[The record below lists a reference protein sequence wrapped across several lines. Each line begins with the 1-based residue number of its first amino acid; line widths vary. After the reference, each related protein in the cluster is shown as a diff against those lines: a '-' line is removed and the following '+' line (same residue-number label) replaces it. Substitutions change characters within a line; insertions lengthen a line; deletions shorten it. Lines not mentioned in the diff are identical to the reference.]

1 MLSCRGPCGEQTPLL
16 QLLGRGCGAVG
27 RLWSPEQQLIIN
39 TNRCQH
45 MAGLLS
51 DLVCAGELLACL
63 VGLLVLAHGLAF
75 TLFSLK
81 PFYSCQPVII
91 PTSLQMMRLC
101 SGISAPVRPV
111 EPLARALWG
120 QRAITS
126 RISLDEM
133 RHFIMFFAHCLYLGQ
148 QLLRSLLSHP
158 LSCPQHSEL
167 SLGLRNCS
175 MNLPPI
181 SEG

>member
-1 MLSCRGPCGEQTPLL
+1 
-16 QLLGRGCGAVG
+16 
-27 RLWSPEQQLIIN
+27 
-39 TNRCQH
+39 

-81 PFYSCQPVII
+81 PFYSRQPVI

-101 SGISAPVRPV
+101 SGISAPIRPV
-111 EPLARALWG
+111 EPFARALWG
-120 QRAITS
+120 QCAITLH
-126 RISLDEM
+126 ISLDEM

-167 SLGLRNCS
+167 SLGCRNCS